1 LVKNQ
6 TSQANN
12 GIYLSGTGA
21 WTRTPDANTW
31 NELVSAFVFVEQGTT
46 QADTGWTCTVD
57 PGGTLG
63 VTTVTWVQFSGAGT
77 YSAGTGLTL
86 TGTVFSLTNP
96 VAVNLGGTGLASLTT
111 GYIPYGN
118 GTSAFQNAS
127 TFTFDG
133 TNFKA
138 PNSVTSGGHYSIG
151 AFGGTYTDG
160 IVMDYVTGNGRISV
174 GSADGITFYNGGV
187 ATTSLGGVN
196 SSGIWTLPTL
206 NLTNALGV
214 AYGGTGLTSLTAGSL
229 VYGNGTSA
237 YNTLAIGSANQILT
251 STGTAP
257 QWSTLSGVAVTT
269 FSGGTTGLTP
279 STATSG
285 AITLAGVLNAVNG
298 GTGEAGTLT
307 GILYGNGTSAHTVA
321 TNAQLLTL
329 LGTLGVPNGGT
340 GLTTLTSGYIPYGN
354 GTSAFAS
361 SSNLQFSGSALTVTG
376 SGTFTTGVGGGNF

>member
-1 LVKNQ
+1 MSL
-6 TSQANN
+6 
-12 GIYLSGTGA
+12 L
-21 WTRTPDANTW
+21 
-31 NELVSAFVFVEQGTT
+31 GTT
-46 QADTGWTCTVD
+46 
-57 PGGTLG
+57 
-63 VTTVTWVQFSGAGT
+63 
-77 YSAGTGLTL
+77 
-86 TGTVFSLTNP
+86 P
-96 VAVNLGGTGLASLTT
+96 VAN
-111 GYIPYGN
+111 
-118 GTSAFQNAS
+118 
-127 TFTFDG
+127 
-133 TNFKA
+133 
-138 PNSVTSGGHYSIG
+138 
-151 AFGGTYTDG
+151 
-160 IVMDYVTGNGRISV
+160 
-174 GSADGITFYNGGV
+174 
-187 ATTSLGGVN
+187 
-196 SSGIWTLPTL
+196 
-206 NLTNALGV
+206 
-214 AYGGTGLTSLTAGSL
+214 GGTGLTSLTAGSL